1 MISSAFAAAAEH
13 GAAVAEHAAHHGPFY
28 TEAHFWVDVAFILV
42 VALAYRPVS
51 RAIAAGLDARA
62 AKIRA
67 RLDEAHKL
75 REEAQ
80 EMLATYQRKQR
91 DAMKEAEEIIAHAKA
106 EAERL
111 AQQAARDLEVSM
123 KRREQQAIDRITQA
137 EAQAV
142 KEVQHLA
149 IDVAIGA
156 AQKVIGESL
165 SAAQTGALVDTAI
178 KDLSAKLH

>member
-1 MISSAFAAAAEH
+1 MISTAYAAGAGAAA
-13 GAAVAEHAAHHGPFY
+13 HGPFY
-28 TEAHFWVDVAFILV
+28 AEAHFWVNIAFFLV
-42 VALAYRPVS
+42 VALAYKPVS
-51 RAIAAGLDARA
+51 RAIAAALDARA
-62 AKIRA
+62 AKIKS

-123 KRREQQAIDRITQA
+123 KRREQMALDRIAQA
-137 EAQAV
+137 EAQAL
-142 KEVQHLA
+142 KEVQNLA

-156 AQKVIGESL
+156 ARKVIGESL
-165 SAAQTGALVDTAI
+165 SPAQTALLVDNAI
-178 KDLSAKLH
+178 TDLSGKLH

>member
-1 MISSAFAAAAEH
+1 MISVAYAADAAHAAAH
-13 GAAVAEHAAHHGPFY
+13 GAFY
-28 TEAHFWVDVAFILV
+28 QQAHFWVDIAFFLV
-42 VALAYRPVS
+42 LALAFKPVS
-51 RAIAAGLDARA
+51 RAIAAALDARS
-62 AKIRA
+62 AKIKA

-111 AQQAARDLEVSM
+111 AKQAAKDLEVSM
-123 KRREQQAIDRITQA
+123 KRREQMAMDRIAQA

-142 KEVQHLA
+142 KEVQNLA
-149 IDVAIGA
+149 VDVAVDA
-156 AQKVIGESL
+156 ARKVIGDSL
-165 SAAQTGALVDTAI
+165 SAAQTGALVDEAI
-178 KDLSAKLH
+178 KELPGKLH